1 MPPSQLQHVLQHLH
15 GMVQAV
21 ETGGVGSG
29 VDSRAGAGVGLGVV
43 KQEWRNTRCA
53 RKAAKPEWQL
63 AVTKALSVPTYA
75 V

>member
-1 MPPSQLQHVLQHLH
+1 MA
-15 GMVQAV
+15 QAV

-29 VDSRAGAGVGLGVV
+29 VDSRAGDGVGLGVV

-53 RKAAKPEWQL
+53 RKAAKQIWQP
-63 AVTKALSVPTYA
+63 AVAKALSVPTHA